1 MMLKLSSVSDLDS
14 SYEVSRYAANT
25 FVSMCSISSNPS
37 KTEAQKIWGN
47 QDQKSLLFPI
57 TKMKIV
63 IKASQQPFLRRQDVV
78 DSEVSVRG
86 KKMVVEEDDPNW
98 PLDADVGWGNGAS
111 EYFEHHAI
119 KTVVGEDGS
128 EIDWEG
134 EIDDSWGNSQLE
146 DFERA
151 REGNPGISE
160 CQGPIAIS
168 GSQTGYQV
176 LREIWHML
184 LKSGNAPRFCFCLE
198 TELCTKREGLDRI
211 SQG

>member
-1 MMLKLSSVSDLDS
+1 
-14 SYEVSRYAANT
+14 
-25 FVSMCSISSNPS
+25 
-37 KTEAQKIWGN
+37 
-47 QDQKSLLFPI
+47 
-57 TKMKIV
+57 
-63 IKASQQPFLRRQDVV
+63 
-78 DSEVSVRG
+78 
-86 KKMVVEEDDPNW
+86 MVVEEDDPNW

-184 LKSGNAPRFCFCLE
+184 LKSGNAPRSLHGLVNHPCVDLIRDFICFKAGNPQASSLLKMID
-198 TELCTKREGLDRI
+198 TCTKR
-211 SQG
+211 

>member
-1 MMLKLSSVSDLDS
+1 
-14 SYEVSRYAANT
+14 
-25 FVSMCSISSNPS
+25 
-37 KTEAQKIWGN
+37 
-47 QDQKSLLFPI
+47 
-57 TKMKIV
+57 
-63 IKASQQPFLRRQDVV
+63 
-78 DSEVSVRG
+78 
-86 KKMVVEEDDPNW
+86 MVVEEDDPNW

-168 GSQTGYQV
+168 GSQTGYQNCV
-176 LREIWHML
+176 LRERDFICFKAGNPQASSL
-184 LKSGNAPRFCFCLE
+184 LKMID
-198 TELCTKREGLDRI
+198 TCTKR
-211 SQG
+211 